1 MPPHHLKAGT
11 FYRSAEGEYL
21 LAVGCLRHKPHTL
34 FVMLVS
40 DDTEYEYN
48 TGVYSTASRSLC
60 LSKGGAK
67 YQLRPARGERRQD
80 PVRFQCQ
87 RKAQVSVPAC
97 YQMLDHDFV
106 LKLPGHAEL
115 TPIPYHPQGPYTHAY
130 QLYVRFLN
138 EFTQSQSFQAPVTG
152 CQLQA
157 AMSWVIACPPPV
169 PMRIRASCTQE
180 CGGVAPNSAIY
191 CRDPSGGATTA
202 WRDGSL
208 GADDADSRRH
218 ARHARRPPAAARSDT
233 NNHFAALLCDDDHSA
248 GAEAEAG
255 V

>member
-1 MPPHHLKAGT
+1 
-11 FYRSAEGEYL
+11 
-21 LAVGCLRHKPHTL
+21 
-34 FVMLVS
+34 
-40 DDTEYEYN
+40 
-48 TGVYSTASRSLC
+48 
-60 LSKGGAK
+60 
-67 YQLRPARGERRQD
+67 
-80 PVRFQCQ
+80 
-87 RKAQVSVPAC
+87 
-97 YQMLDHDFV
+97 MLDHDFV
-106 LKLPGHAEL
+106 LKLPAHAEL

-130 QLYVRFLN
+130 QLCVRFLN

-191 CRDPSGGATTA
+191 CRDPSGGATTS

-208 GADDADSRRH
+208 GSDDADSRRH
-218 ARHARRPPAAARSDT
+218 ARHARHARHSRRPPAASSDT
-233 NNHFAALLCDDDHSA
+233 NNHFAALLCDDEDHSTE
-248 GAEAEAG
+248 AEAEAG

>member
-80 PVRFQCQ
+80 PVRF
-87 RKAQVSVPAC
+87 
-97 YQMLDHDFV
+97 
-106 LKLPGHAEL
+106 
-115 TPIPYHPQGPYTHAY
+115 
-130 QLYVRFLN
+130 
-138 EFTQSQSFQAPVTG
+138 QSQSFQAPVTG